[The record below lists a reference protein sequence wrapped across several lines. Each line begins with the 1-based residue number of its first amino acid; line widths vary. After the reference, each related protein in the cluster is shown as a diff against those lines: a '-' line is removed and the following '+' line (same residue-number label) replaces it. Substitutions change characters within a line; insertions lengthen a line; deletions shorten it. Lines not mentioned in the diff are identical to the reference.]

1 MKISFFHLLP
11 RIKSARIRSYS
22 SLHSPP
28 FGLNT
33 ERYGV
38 HFSVT
43 MCLIKL
49 ISKYMQ
55 VSQIVVVFQASKIW
69 RNVFSVQKII
79 FQRSVYKIKKYNFRT
94 VSQPMRNIES
104 RNSSFNLNLNLN
116 LTGSIFSDSVSFLF
130 LVTGKS
136 HYETKS

>member
-1 MKISFFHLLP
+1 MYIWYSHFS
-11 RIKSARIRSYS
+11 KSS
-22 SLHSPP
+22 
-28 FGLNT
+28 NT
-33 ERYGV
+33 EYFPCLVRTRINTLRKLFLS
-38 HFSVT
+38 FSVA

-55 VSQIVVVFQASKIW
+55 VSQIPVVFQASKIW